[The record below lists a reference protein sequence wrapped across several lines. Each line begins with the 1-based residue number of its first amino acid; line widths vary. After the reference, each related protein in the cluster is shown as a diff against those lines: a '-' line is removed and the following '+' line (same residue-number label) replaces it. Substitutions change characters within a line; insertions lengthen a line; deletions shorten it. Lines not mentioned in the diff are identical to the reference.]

1 MSAAIGYGYIIDTDG
16 IESKWL
22 HENFNFV
29 IEHSRQ
35 ISFDKSF
42 FGWIIADLGHIDTE
56 RGDLESIE
64 ERVISIPSI
73 EFYSADPQIW
83 SLKKQIDEKGYK
95 LNDILHEFQP
105 PRFYL
110 FEY

>member
-1 MSAAIGYGYIIDTDG
+1 MPAAIGYGYIVNTED
-16 IESKWL
+16 IESKWFD
-22 HENFNFV
+22 ENYNFV
-29 IEHSRQ
+29 IEHSCQ
-35 ISFDKSF
+35 ISYDKSF
-42 FGWIIADLGHIDTE
+42 FGWIIADLGRIDTD

-64 ERVISIPSI
+64 EHIVSIPSI